1 MGGFYMQYLESKS
14 PIDRSDDEAVPFP
27 ITVSPGHASFML

>member
-27 ITVSPGHASFML
+27 ITVSPDHASFML